1 MKLRKKSEKTDSTFR
16 KNGPVLNLDL
26 RKKISFYSILI
37 SIPFLLIILLELS
50 LRFFSYGDD
59 LALFQPDSDSKYLRC
74 NPIVGKRFF
83 SRLEYTTPLNDL
95 FLSEKPSNG
104 YRIFILGESTVQGFP
119 YDANIAFSRILH
131 RRLQDIFP
139 ERTIEVVNLG
149 MTAVNSYTLLDF
161 LNEIIQQNPDL
172 ILIYTGHNEY
182 YGALGVGS
190 MENGSISPWLKK
202 LHLSLIHFKTYQFL
216 QSIIKHF
223 YKIIYPIGKEEA
235 KETLMQQIVG
245 RNIIP
250 NSSEMYKDGLI
261 QFKNNI
267 SELLTGLKNAGIPVI
282 ISDLVSNER
291 DLAPFYSLKYENFP
305 PADSVFYLAKLREA
319 HSLFIEAKEEYLRAK
334 DLDCIRFR
342 ASEDL
347 NKIIFALADSLDI
360 YKISMKDFFEK
371 NALHGIVGSDLMT
384 EHVHPNIDGYFLMAE
399 CFLNAMREN
408 TLIEKNWDSAQI
420 KPAVYY
426 RSNWGFTKLDSMIA
440 DLRIKHLKEGWPFKP
455 AGTINNFIFNYKPG
469 NIIDSL
475 AFMAV
480 KYDNINTGKL
490 HKDLAQIYSSRSDF
504 KNASREYLSLAYAY
518 PYNDSYYYY
527 ASDFAGKAKD
537 YEGVVRILKG
547 MPNYLENI
555 YAQMTLATAF
565 YHEKKYN
572 EALSNIDNVLKLKLE
587 EKEFLSV
594 QRLKYK
600 ILKDS
605 GMNSEA
611 EIVLASIKKLDPGFL
626 ENGEI
631 KSRSVFIP
639 QEIRSYI
646 ERAEVLRKN
655 GRLKEALEILLE
667 ANRIKENAYTDLLI
681 GKILS
686 LNGDPSAIYYLEK
699 AYTEFRD
706 DPSISYNLALLYL
719 MKYDFAKAETAM
731 DEFARIK
738 GKNNDQYNKLEMLY
752 SRQLNKKVN

>member
-1 MKLRKKSEKTDSTFR
+1 
-16 KNGPVLNLDL
+16 
-26 RKKISFYSILI
+26 
-37 SIPFLLIILLELS
+37 
-50 LRFFSYGDD
+50 
-59 LALFQPDSDSKYLRC
+59 
-74 NPIVGKRFF
+74 
-83 SRLEYTTPLNDL
+83 
-95 FLSEKPSNG
+95 
-104 YRIFILGESTVQGFP
+104 
-119 YDANIAFSRILH
+119 
-131 RRLQDIFP
+131 
-139 ERTIEVVNLG
+139 
-149 MTAVNSYTLLDF
+149 
-161 LNEIIQQNPDL
+161 
-172 ILIYTGHNEY
+172 
-182 YGALGVGS
+182 
-190 MENGSISPWLKK
+190 LKK

-216 QSIIKHF
+216 QSIIKQI

-250 NSSEMYKDGLI
+250 YRSEMYEEGLI

-267 SELLTGLKNAGIPVI
+267 RELLTGLKNAGIPVI

-291 DLAPFYSLKYENFP
+291 DLTPFHSLKYKNFP
-305 PADSVFYLAKLREA
+305 PADSVFYLAKHREA

-371 NALHGIVGSDLMT
+371 HALHGIVGSDLMT

-455 AGTINNFIFNYKPG
+455 AGTVNNFIFNYKPR
-469 NIIDSL
+469 NVIDSL
-475 AFMAV
+475 AFLAV
-480 KYDNINTGKL
+480 KYDNINSEKL
-490 HKDLAQIYSSRSDF
+490 HKDLAQVYSSRGDF
-504 KNASREYLSLAYAY
+504 KNASKEYISLAYAH
-518 PYNDSYYYY
+518 PYNYSYYYF

-537 YEGVVRILKG
+537 YETVVGTLKG
-547 MPNYLENI
+547 MPDYRENK
-555 YAQMTLATAF
+555 YAQMTLASAF
-565 YHEKKYN
+565 YNEKKYN
-572 EALSNIDNVLKLKLE
+572 EALSSIDNVLKLKLD
-587 EKEFLSV
+587 EKEFLSL
-594 QRLKYK
+594 QKLKYR

-611 EIVLASIKKLDPGFL
+611 EIVLASIKKLDPGFH

-631 KSRSVFIP
+631 NTRSVFIP

-646 ERAEVLRKN
+646 ERAVVLRKKR
-655 GRLKEALEILLE
+655 RLKEALDILLE
-667 ANRIKENAYTDLLI
+667 ANSIKENAYTDLLI

-686 LNGDPSAIYYLEK
+686 LNGDQQFL
-699 AYTEFRD
+699 FRE
-706 DPSISYNLALLYL
+706 SL
-719 MKYDFAKAETAM
+719 
-731 DEFARIK
+731 
-738 GKNNDQYNKLEMLY
+738 
-752 SRQLNKKVN
+752 

>member
-1 MKLRKKSEKTDSTFR
+1 MKR
-16 KNGPVLNLDL
+16 KNIDKIKNQKQKDVSKIHLGK
-26 RKKISFYSILI
+26 RKKIFFY
-37 SIPFLLIILLELS
+37 FVLIILPFVLISLLEFT
-50 LRFFSYGDD
+50 LRLFSYGDD
-59 LALFQPDSDSKYLRC
+59 LSLFISASDPKYLRC
-74 NPIVGKRFF
+74 NPFVGKRFF
-83 SRLEYTTPLNDL
+83 SKFDYTIPLNDL
-95 FLSEKPSNG
+95 FLKEKPANA

-119 YDANIAFSRILH
+119 YDPNAAFSRILN
-131 RRLQDIFP
+131 RRLNDIFP

-161 LNEIIQQNPDL
+161 LNEIIEQNPDL
-172 ILIYTGHNEY
+172 VLIYTGHNEY
-182 YGALGVGS
+182 YGALGVAS
-190 MENGSISPWLKK
+190 MENGSITPYFKK
-202 LHLSLIHFKTYQFL
+202 LHLSLVHSKTYQLL
-216 QSIIKHF
+216 QSIIKQI

-250 NSSEMYKDGLI
+250 YRSEMYEDGLI
-261 QFKNNI
+261 QFKNNMG
-267 SELLTGLKNAGIPVI
+267 ELLTGLKNAGIPVI

-291 DLAPFYSLKYENFP
+291 DLAPFHSLKYKNFP
-305 PADSVFYLAKLREA
+305 SADSVYYLAKQREA
-319 HSLFIEAKEEYLRAK
+319 LSLFMEAKEEYLRAK

-347 NKIIFALADSLDI
+347 NKIIFALADSLDT
-360 YKISMKDFFEK
+360 YKISMKYFFEK
-371 NALHGIVGSDLMT
+371 HALHGIVGSDLMT
-384 EHVHPNIDGYFLMAE
+384 EHVHPNIDGYFLMAD
-399 CFLNAMREN
+399 CFLIAIREN
-408 TLIEKNWDSAQI
+408 TLIEKNWDTTRI
-420 KPAVYY
+420 KSAVYY
-426 RSNWGFTKLDSMIA
+426 RNNWGFTKLDSTIA

-455 AGTINNFIFNYKPG
+455 AGTINNFIFNYKPE

-480 KYDNINTGKL
+480 KYDNINTEKL
-490 HKDLAQIYSSRSDF
+490 HKDLAKIYSSKGDF
-504 KNASREYLSLAYAY
+504 KNASREYLSLVYAY

-537 YEGVVRILKG
+537 YETVIRTLKG
-547 MPNYLENI
+547 MPYYRKNI
-555 YAQMTLATAF
+555 YAQITLATAF

-572 EALSNIDNVLKLKLE
+572 DALSSIDNALKLKLD
-587 EKEFLSV
+587 EKELLSV
-594 QRLKYK
+594 QWLKYK

-611 EIVLASIKKLDPGFL
+611 EIVLASIKKLDPGFQ

-655 GRLKEALEILLE
+655 GRLKEALDILLE
-667 ANRIKENAYTDLLI
+667 ANSIKRNAYTDLLI

-699 AYTEFRD
+699 AYAEFKD
-706 DPSISYNLALLYL
+706 DPSLSYNLALLYL